1 MCTCLHERRALLAL
15 MMIGLSLAQGANAE
29 GFPALGRVA
38 SGFGYYNVDKSYDDK
53 LRLYGTVDAFASYH
67 DSQHHEGLRVEG
79 GGAWTNKLGLYM
91 RKALAEDTVLELDV
105 EEGFNL
111 NGEALEQHWKQIG
124 TLRLAVAALRSKRYG
139 KLEFGKTYNMST
151 PSYADPFLAVY
162 GSPYTFLTLPPSG
175 KGAYYLDMR
184 PKHTLAYTT
193 PTVAGFSVGTAVT
206 FGFDDTASAGKT
218 VRGKGVKV
226 QYANARMMLLGSFND
241 YLSDPWNDNGHERQT
256 HNYFKSASAFYDF
269 GPFSSSLTWQ
279 RQDVDQHDTPS
290 MTAWTLGFMAPVG
303 KTDVARLM
311 VVQRDVETG
320 GKNATGVMIGYDHF
334 LKPNWAIYGRVAMIA
349 NKMKSSS
356 SYAGIPVEESGDD
369 PRNLAVGMY
378 YHF

>member
-15 MMIGLSLAQGANAE
+15 MMIGLGLAQGANAE

-38 SGFGYYNVDKSYDDK
+38 SGFGYYNVDKGYDDK
-53 LRLYGTVDAFASYH
+53 LKLYGTVDAFASYH

-241 YLSDPWNDNGHERQT
+241 YLSDPWNDDGHERQT

-279 RQDVDQHDTPS
+279 RQDVDQQDTPS

-303 KTDVARLM
+303 KTDIARLM
-311 VVQRDVETG
+311 VVQRDVETD

>member
-1 MCTCLHERRALLAL
+1 MCISFHQQHALLAI
-15 MMIGLSLAQGANAE
+15 MVVSLGSVQQANAE
-29 GFPALGRVA
+29 GFPALARIA
-38 SGFGYYNVDKSYDDK
+38 PGFGYYNVDKGYDDTLK
-53 LRLYGTVDAFASYH
+53 LYGTVDAFASYH
-67 DSQHHEGLRVEG
+67 DAQHHEGLRVEG
-79 GGAWTNKLGLYM
+79 GGAWTNKLGLYL
-91 RKALAEDTVLELDV
+91 RKAVADDTALELDI

-111 NGEALEQHWKQIG
+111 NGEALEHHWKQVG
-124 TLRLAVAALRSKRYG
+124 SLRLAVAALRSKRYG

-193 PTVAGFSVGTAVT
+193 PTLGGFSVGTAVT

-218 VRGKGVKV
+218 VRGKGVKL

-241 YLSDPWNDNGHERQT
+241 YLSDPWQDNGQQRQT
-256 HNYFKSASAFYDF
+256 HNHFTSASAFYDF

-279 RQDVDQHDTPS
+279 RQEVDLHNTPS
-290 MTAWTLGFMAPVG
+290 MTAWTLGLMAPVG
-303 KTDVARLM
+303 KTDVARLL
-311 VVQRDVETG
+311 VVQRNVETG
-320 GKNATGVMIGYDHF
+320 GKDATGVMIGYDHF
-334 LKPNWAIYGRVAMIA
+334 LKPNWAVYGRVAMIHNSA
-349 NKMKSSS
+349 KSSL
-356 SYAGIPVEESGDD
+356 SYAGIPLEETGDD

>member
-1 MCTCLHERRALLAL
+1 MCTCLHERHALLAL
-15 MMIGLSLAQGANAE
+15 MMVSVGIAQGVRAE

-38 SGFGYYNVDKSYDDK
+38 SGFGYYNVDKGYDDK
-53 LRLYGTVDAFASYH
+53 LKLYGTVDAFASYH
-67 DSQHHEGLRVEG
+67 DSQHHAGLRVEG

-91 RKALAEDTVLELDV
+91 RKALADDTVLELDV

-124 TLRLAVAALRSKRYG
+124 TLRLAVAALRSKQYG

-184 PKHTLAYTT
+184 PKHTLAYTM
-193 PTVAGFSVGTAVT
+193 PTLGGFSVGTAVT

-241 YLSDPWNDNGHERQT
+241 YLSDPWNDDGHERQT

-279 RQDVDQHDTPS
+279 RQDVDQRDTPS
-290 MTAWTLGFMAPVG
+290 MKAWTLGFMAPVG

-320 GKNATGVMIGYDHF
+320 DKNATGVMIGYDHF
-334 LKPNWAIYGRVAMIA
+334 LKPNWAVYGRVAMIA
-349 NKMKSSS
+349 NRMKSSL
-356 SYAGIPVEESGDD
+356 SYAGIPVEEAGDD
-369 PRNLAVGMY
+369 PGNLAVGMY

>member
-1 MCTCLHERRALLAL
+1 
-15 MMIGLSLAQGANAE
+15 MMIGLGLAQGANAE

-38 SGFGYYNVDKSYDDK
+38 SGFGYYNVDKGYDDK
-53 LRLYGTVDAFASYH
+53 LKLYGTVDAFASYH

-241 YLSDPWNDNGHERQT
+241 YLSDPWNDDGHERQT

-303 KTDVARLM
+303 KTDIARLM
-311 VVQRDVETG
+311 VVQRDVETD

-334 LKPNWAIYGRVAMIA
+334 LKANWAIYGRVAMIA

>member
-15 MMIGLSLAQGANAE
+15 MMIGLGLAQGANAE

-38 SGFGYYNVDKSYDDK
+38 SGFGYYNVDKGYDDK
-53 LRLYGTVDAFASYH
+53 LKLYGTVDAFASYH

-241 YLSDPWNDNGHERQT
+241 YLSDPWNDDGHERQT

-279 RQDVDQHDTPS
+279 RQDVDQQDTPS

>member
-15 MMIGLSLAQGANAE
+15 MMIGLGLAQGANAE

-38 SGFGYYNVDKSYDDK
+38 SGFGYYNVDKGYDDK
-53 LRLYGTVDAFASYH
+53 LKLYGTVDAFASYH

-241 YLSDPWNDNGHERQT
+241 YLSDPWNDDGHERQT

-303 KTDVARLM
+303 KTDIARLM
-311 VVQRDVETG
+311 VVQRDVETD

>member
-1 MCTCLHERRALLAL
+1 MCTCLHERRPLLAL
-15 MMIGLSLAQGANAE
+15 MMIGLGLAQGANAE

-38 SGFGYYNVDKSYDDK
+38 SGFGYYNVDKGYDDK
-53 LRLYGTVDAFASYH
+53 LKLYGTVDAFASYH

-241 YLSDPWNDNGHERQT
+241 YLSDPWNDDGHERQT

-303 KTDVARLM
+303 KTDIARLM
-311 VVQRDVETG
+311 VVQRDVETD